1 MNTKKEQG
9 RIGIHGWLQ
18 GRLGVSA
25 AGRDTSNPNNR
36 KYDTKML
43 RSARTLFHLHMP

>member
-1 MNTKKEQG
+1 MRGVWALKQYIKEQG

-25 AGRDTSNPNNR
+25 AGILLANEN
-36 KYDTKML
+36 L
-43 RSARTLFHLHMP
+43 VEI